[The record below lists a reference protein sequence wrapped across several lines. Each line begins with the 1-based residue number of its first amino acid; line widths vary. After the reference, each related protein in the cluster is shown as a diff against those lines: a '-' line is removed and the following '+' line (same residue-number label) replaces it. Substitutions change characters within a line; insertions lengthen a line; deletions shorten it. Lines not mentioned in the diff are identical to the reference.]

1 MKDVN
6 KVPFNWEKIKSVG
19 LRAGKEALALAEATF
34 RTLKDP
40 ALSWKHRGVLIA
52 ALVYFISPL
61 DGVPDFLPGGYLD
74 DISILVG
81 ALMGVGSV
89 AREHWRA
96 ARDKYGLLGTLESQS
111 KGHPYQESSSA
122 KKRDIVEVQGRR
134 IED

>member
-1 MKDVN
+1 LKDVN
-6 KVPFNWEKIKSVG
+6 KIPFNWEKIKSVG

-89 AREHWRA
+89 A
-96 ARDKYGLLGTLESQS
+96 
-111 KGHPYQESSSA
+111 
-122 KKRDIVEVQGRR
+122 KKEIL
-134 IED
+134 